1 MNTSAPSTTL
11 RGYVAPFTAG
21 NQYKVALVNNDE
33 VYPIQPRG
41 AGVDLA
47 DMVSIQLEVKC
58 TLHEDGDKQVLHV
71 RSYTIMEE
79 EDDEWLD
86 D

>member
-1 MNTSAPSTTL
+1 MNTSPPSTTL
-11 RGYVAPFTAG
+11 RGYVASFTTG
-21 NQYKVALVNNDE
+21 NNCKVALVSEDE
-33 VYPIQPRG
+33 VYPILPKG

-58 TLHEDGDKQVLHV
+58 TIHEDDDKQALHV
-71 RSYTIMEE
+71 RSYTILE